1 MVGRLSGQVAV
12 DMEKTFRI
20 RLHSRQAQAGD
31 GASGVHGRRARVS
44 ADAYKGPEVGPW
56 RAVSKVVAQRHGGCG
71 SGLGRDAG
79 RTVAQQPDRGHRRS
93 TVTA

>member
-20 RLHSRQAQAGD
+20 RLHSRQAQAGA

-44 ADAYKGPEVGPW
+44 ADAYKGPEVGPS
-56 RAVSKVVAQRHGGCG
+56 RAVSKVKGGLIIG
-71 SGLGRDAG
+71 AG
-79 RTVAQQPDRGHRRS
+79 ITLLICL
-93 TVTA
+93 